1 MNLFRLYIPGL
12 AKPHE
17 AVADD
22 EQAAIED
29 ALYTLGL
36 RDLPP
41 GTSITSEPF
50 GDPPC
55 SSAT

>member
-17 AVADD
+17 AVA
-22 EQAAIED
+22 EQAAIDD